1 MKFFKKY
8 YLVLPPVALIYGIYI
23 LNIKYPYDGFPQTLM
38 DSIING
44 WLLIWVLFAAL
55 SGGIIYQLQQ
65 SKKQQYI
72 YSLPW
77 TKKDIYKKSASWP
90 LFTGSCIK
98 NSPHFEIL
106 LSRYCMIATK
116 LIGIISIII
125 NNS

>member
-55 SGGIIYQLQQ
+55 SEESYISCSKVRSSSIYTVCHGQ
-65 SKKQQYI
+65 KKI
-72 YSLPW
+72 FI
-77 TKKDIYKKSASWP
+77 KKVRHGFLY
-90 LFTGSCIK
+90 
-98 NSPHFEIL
+98 H
-106 LSRYCMIATK
+106 
-116 LIGIISIII
+116 
-125 NNS
+125 

>member
-77 TKKDIYKKSASWP
+77 TKKDIYKKKCVMASYITDDRRDHLWNFLCSKTYNDP
-90 LFTGSCIK
+90 K
-98 NSPHFEIL
+98 
-106 LSRYCMIATK
+106 
-116 LIGIISIII
+116 
-125 NNS
+125 

>member
-55 SGGIIYQLQQ
+55 SGGIIYQLRKVRSSVYIQ
-65 SKKQQYI
+65 SAMDKK
-72 YSLPW
+72 
-77 TKKDIYKKSASWP
+77 
-90 LFTGSCIK
+90 
-98 NSPHFEIL
+98 
-106 LSRYCMIATK
+106 RY
-116 LIGIISIII
+116 L
-125 NNS
+125 

>member
-77 TKKDIYKKSASWP
+77 TKKDIYKNSAA
-90 LFTGSCIK
+90 G
-98 NSPHFEIL
+98 L
-106 LSRYCMIATK
+106 LVSLMIAEVIYGIFFAAK
-116 LIGIISIII
+116 LTMIPSK
-125 NNS
+125 

>member
-65 SKKQQYI
+65 SKKQQCI
-72 YSLPW
+72 YTVCHGP
-77 TKKDIYKKSASWP
+77 KKIFIKKVQQGF
-90 LFTGSCIK
+90 LY
-98 NSPHFEIL
+98 H
-106 LSRYCMIATK
+106 
-116 LIGIISIII
+116 
-125 NNS
+125 

>member
-23 LNIKYPYDGFPQTLM
+23 LNIKYPYGGFPQTLM

-77 TKKDIYKKSASWP
+77 TIKKVQQGFLY
-90 LFTGSCIK
+90 
-98 NSPHFEIL
+98 H
-106 LSRYCMIATK
+106 
-116 LIGIISIII
+116 
-125 NNS
+125 